1 MDLEHPLGGCYEQE
15 TNKILMVV
23 LLHISNEFCANADT
37 YKWNNILF
45 GCAQS
50 GSYATFVS
58 LPKHIARVSLRTL

>member
-45 GCAQS
+45 LQ
-50 GSYATFVS
+50 
-58 LPKHIARVSLRTL
+58 